1 MPDGKAPNATDS
13 EKGTPGVICKTC
25 EAPIALLKPVVELG
39 DPFDSSCPS
48 CGDISTYYPDEIVV
62 LDAADN

>member
-13 EKGTPGVICKTC
+13 AKGTPGVICKTC

-39 DPFDSSCPS
+39 DPFDSSCAS
-48 CGDISTYYPDEIVV
+48 YGDISSYDQDEIVV
-62 LDAADN
+62 LDASDK